1 MPKAELKCDYIY
13 RYIIY
18 LFYFLKFAKILPKY
32 REYAT
37 KIYLCFTFEK
47 KTKMAAQSSLP
58 GAFFQYVIWE
68 IWQTCPKNLA
78 KLVKFTNEKKTFLQK
93 KFQFFCPKTI
103 HKICQQKKSKCKP
116 YLALTNC

>member
-1 MPKAELKCDYIY
+1 LKCYYIY
-13 RYIIY
+13 IYIY
-18 LFYFLKFAKILPKY
+18 LFIYFYYFLNFAKILPKY

-47 KTKMAAQSSLP
+47 KTKMAAESSLP
-58 GAFFQYVIWE
+58 GAFFQYVIWK

-78 KLVKFTNEKKTFLQK
+78 KLVKFTNEKKNISPK
-93 KFQFFCPKTI
+93 NKIQFFCPKKI
-103 HKICQQKKSKCKP
+103 HKICQQKKSKCKS